1 MMGFAWMFA
10 LFLVCAIAY
19 KPLTQPS
26 GIHWFQFLYFFSS
39 FWGQFGPN
47 ATTWL
52 LPGELFP
59 TEARAMSHGLSA
71 AVGKVTPFV
80 IFPDHDCVGMC
91 LTVTSQ
97 KLCAEC
103 NFQPLYRLA
112 IQTLAMQLLMLK
124 QQSNKAQTKGA
135 QKPLVPK

>member
-71 AVGKVTPFV
+71 AVGKVKILI
-80 IFPDHDCVGMC
+80 IFPH
-91 LTVTSQ
+91 L
-97 KLCAEC
+97 
-103 NFQPLYRLA
+103 FQNCGL
-112 IQTLAMQLLMLK
+112 
-124 QQSNKAQTKGA
+124 SN
-135 QKPLVPK
+135 

>member
-10 LFLVCAIAY
+10 LFLACAVAY
-19 KPLTQPS
+19 SPLTKPS

-59 TEARAMSHGLSA
+59 TETRAMSHGLSA
-71 AVGKVTPFV
+71 AVGKV
-80 IFPDHDCVGMC
+80 
-91 LTVTSQ
+91 LVTS
-97 KLCAEC
+97 A
-103 NFQPLYRLA
+103 LA
-112 IQTLAMQLLMLK
+112 SLLDT
-124 QQSNKAQTKGA
+124 N
-135 QKPLVPK
+135 

>member
-1 MMGFAWMFA
+1 MQMMGFAWIFA

-19 KPLTQPS
+19 KPLTKPS

-71 AVGKVTPFV
+71 AVGKVRKEKKKKKKRKYFAFRRQFIDKPSY
-80 IFPDHDCVGMC
+80 IPGC
-91 LTVTSQ
+91 
-97 KLCAEC
+97 
-103 NFQPLYRLA
+103 P
-112 IQTLAMQLLMLK
+112 
-124 QQSNKAQTKGA
+124 GA
-135 QKPLVPK
+135 G

>member
-1 MMGFAWMFA
+1 MQMMGFAWMFI

-71 AVGKVTPFV
+71 AIGKVTPFV
-80 IFPDHDCVGMC
+80 IFPVVSDLLNSQIKGWNVRADKFQN
-91 LTVTSQ
+91 TVRQINSVQ
-97 KLCAEC
+97 
-103 NFQPLYRLA
+103 
-112 IQTLAMQLLMLK
+112 
-124 QQSNKAQTKGA
+124 
-135 QKPLVPK
+135 

>member
-1 MMGFAWMFA
+1 MQMMGFAWMFV

-71 AVGKVTPFV
+71 AVGKVRKEKKRKEKEKTTPFGV
-80 IFPDHDCVGMC
+80 NLLISPVMYRAAQGQGDKHSH
-91 LTVTSQ
+91 LSTVVSDLLYSQ
-97 KLCAEC
+97 IKGGKL
-103 NFQPLYRLA
+103 LA
-112 IQTLAMQLLMLK
+112 NET
-124 QQSNKAQTKGA
+124 
-135 QKPLVPK
+135 

>member
-1 MMGFAWMFA
+1 MQMMGFAWMFI

-71 AVGKVTPFV
+71 AVGKVTIIL
-80 IFPDHDCVGMC
+80 IFP
-91 LTVTSQ
+91 
-97 KLCAEC
+97 
-103 NFQPLYRLA
+103 
-112 IQTLAMQLLMLK
+112 QLL
-124 QQSNKAQTKGA
+124 QIC
-135 QKPLVPK
+135 